1 MDNVHSNN
9 ANNIIYA
16 NLSEGEQVKLK
27 ELEQTFNNQF
37 QSDYYLMVMKNDI
50 IKSW

>member
-1 MDNVHSNN
+1 MDKAHSNN
-9 ANNIIYA
+9 SKNIAYA
-16 NLSEGEQVKLK
+16 NLSEGETKKLK

-50 IKSW
+50 IKPW